1 MSAEF
6 IAIITVGIGLAV
18 LVSGLFAWLRADM
31 VRMESRLNAAHPCG
45 LLSCQSR
52 MDERFGSSEARMD
65 ERIGSLEARMDERFS
80 RMDERFSRIE
90 GQIQILRDDVAELR
104 TEVVQLR
111 ERIAHL
117 DGLLQGLREA
127 ISARVPG

>member
-31 VRMESRLNAAHPCG
+31 VRMESRLNT
-45 LLSCQSR
+45 R
-52 MDERFGSSEARMD
+52 MDERIGSSEARMD
-65 ERIGSLEARMDERFS
+65 ERIGNSEARMDERFS

>member
-1 MSAEF
+1 MS
-6 IAIITVGIGLAV
+6 GLAAV
-18 LVSGLFAWLRADM
+18 WQLR
-31 VRMESRLNAAHPCG
+31 
-45 LLSCQSR
+45 
-52 MDERFGSSEARMD
+52 
-65 ERIGSLEARMDERFS
+65 SLEARMDERFS

>member
-1 MSAEF
+1 M
-6 IAIITVGIGLAV
+6 AV

-31 VRMESRLNAAHPCG
+31 VRMESRL
-45 LLSCQSR
+45 
-52 MDERFGSSEARMD
+52 EARLD
-65 ERIGSLEARMDERFS
+65 ERIIGLER
-80 RMDERFSRIE
+80 RIE
-90 GQIQILRDDVAELR
+90 GLEHQIQGLRDEVAELR

-111 ERIAHL
+111 ERMAHL

>member
-31 VRMESRLNAAHPCG
+31 VRMESRLNA
-45 LLSCQSR
+45 R
-52 MDERFGSSEARMD
+52 MDERIGSSEARMD
-65 ERIGSLEARMDERFS
+65 ERIGSLEARMDERIGS
-80 RMDERFSRIE
+80 LEARMDERFSRIE

>member
-31 VRMESRLNAAHPCG
+31 VRMESRLNA
-45 LLSCQSR
+45 R
-52 MDERFGSSEARMD
+52 MDERIGSSEARMD

>member
-31 VRMESRLNAAHPCG
+31 VRMESRLNA
-45 LLSCQSR
+45 
-52 MDERFGSSEARMD
+52 RMD
-65 ERIGSLEARMDERFS
+65 ERIGSSEARMDERFS

>member
-31 VRMESRLNAAHPCG
+31 VRMESRLNT
-45 LLSCQSR
+45 R
-52 MDERFGSSEARMD
+52 MDERIGSSEARMD

-80 RMDERFSRIE
+80 RMDERFSHIDERFSRIE

>member
-31 VRMESRLNAAHPCG
+31 VRMESRLNT
-45 LLSCQSR
+45 R
-52 MDERFGSSEARMD
+52 MDERIGSSEARMD
-65 ERIGSLEARMDERFS
+65 ERISSSEARMDERFS
-80 RMDERFSRIE
+80 RIK

>member
-31 VRMESRLNAAHPCG
+31 VRMESRLNT
-45 LLSCQSR
+45 R
-52 MDERFGSSEARMD
+52 MDERIGSSEARMD
-65 ERIGSLEARMDERFS
+65 ERIGSLEARMDERIGNSEARMDERFS

>member
-31 VRMESRLNAAHPCG
+31 VRMESRLNA
-45 LLSCQSR
+45 R
-52 MDERFGSSEARMD
+52 MDERIGSSEARMD
-65 ERIGSLEARMDERFS
+65 ERIGSSEARMDERFS